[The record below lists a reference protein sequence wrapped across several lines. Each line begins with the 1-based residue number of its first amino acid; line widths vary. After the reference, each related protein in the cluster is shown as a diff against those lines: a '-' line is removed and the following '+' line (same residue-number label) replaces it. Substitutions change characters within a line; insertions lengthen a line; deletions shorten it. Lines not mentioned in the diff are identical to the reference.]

1 MQKEVLEGVPYW
13 KDKADILYTFE
24 LDKKNLIAIGSYK
37 EGKVVLKDNWEELYS
52 SKLGS
57 FRENL
62 KNRERKENKLK

>member
-13 KDKADILYTFE
+13 KDKSDILYTFE

-62 KNRERKENKLK
+62 KNRERKDNKVK

>member
-13 KDKADILYTFE
+13 KDKSDILYTFE

-37 EGKVVLKDNWEELYS
+37 EGKVVLKDNWKDLYS
-52 SKLGS
+52 SKLES

-62 KNRERKENKLK
+62 QNRERKENKLK

>member
-1 MQKEVLEGVPYW
+1 MQKEVLEGVSYW
-13 KDKADILYTFE
+13 KDKSDILYTFE

-62 KNRERKENKLK
+62 KNRERKDNKVK